1 MKKRW
6 TLMALAACLA
16 PAMVQAADHLDY
28 PGASGDP
35 TTDITDVFAWT
46 SNDATRVRLAMNVA
60 AFATADT
67 AFGTAAQYVFHVGN
81 TDAFGGATEERT
93 VLCQFYEADGLE
105 CWVQGADGSVLAYV
119 EGDPS
124 DPAGITSEGGDVRV
138 FAGPRNDPFY
148 FEFNGFNNTRAA
160 VLDAAG
166 ALTFDDA
173 GCPALDEATSMAL
186 VGLLTSDDT
195 SGAPAS
201 DDFARSNV
209 LSLVVEVDR
218 ALLTR
223 TGNDVLAVW
232 ASTHRGL

>member
-46 SNDATRVRLAMNVA
+46 DTAASNVNLVMNVA
-60 AFATADT
+60 PFATDGS

-81 TDAFGGATEERT
+81 TDAFGGATDERT
-93 VLCQFYEADGLE
+93 VLCQFWSATGIE

-119 EGDPS
+119 EGNPS
-124 DPAGITSEGGDVRV
+124 DPAGITSDDGGVRV
-138 FAGPRNDPFY
+138 FAGARNDPFF

-195 SGAPAS
+195 MGAPVS
-201 DDFARSNV
+201 DDFAGSNV
-209 LSLVVEVDR
+209 LSLVLQIDR
-218 ALLTR
+218 DLLTR
-223 TGNDVLAVW
+223 DGNDVLAIW
-232 ASTHRGL
+232 GSTNRGL